1 MKLAI
6 DKSDSRWIK
15 KSQKGPCFK
24 MERHPA
30 YYEKHNKTT
39 GGPDMKMLKKLAAL
53 ILAATMVLVLFTACG
68 GDTPSTPEA
77 QAEAQMMSTINAKR
91 GSAAQLCNDTELKQ
105 EAEKFLD
112 SAVDINTG
120 AWKIYNAIDVH
131 RDDNGVYTAK
141 VVVKNEY
148 TGKLLEEFFKLV
160 NNKDKDVNIN
170 AVGKWTKVGVAAKT
184 VKGNMY
190 ISIVVQ
196 VNPNA

>member
-1 MKLAI
+1 
-6 DKSDSRWIK
+6 
-15 KSQKGPCFK
+15 
-24 MERHPA
+24 
-30 YYEKHNKTT
+30 
-39 GGPDMKMLKKLAAL
+39 
-53 ILAATMVLVLFTACG
+53 
-68 GDTPSTPEA
+68 
-77 QAEAQMMSTINAKR
+77 MSTINAKR
-91 GSAAQLCNDTELKQ
+91 GSAPQLCNDTELKQ

-112 SAVDINTG
+112 SKVN
-120 AWKIYNAIDVH
+120 IDTVFWNLGSRIEVNH
-131 RDDNGVYTAK
+131 DNGIYTVK
-141 VVVKNEY
+141 FVVKNEY

>member
-1 MKLAI
+1 MKI
-6 DKSDSRWIK
+6 
-15 KSQKGPCFK
+15 
-24 MERHPA
+24 
-30 YYEKHNKTT
+30 
-39 GGPDMKMLKKLAAL
+39 LKKLAAL

-77 QAEAQMMSTINAKR
+77 QAEAQMMSKINATR
-91 GSAAQLCNDTELKQ
+91 GSAVQLCNDTELKQ

-120 AWKIYNAIDVH
+120 FLKFAHRVKVD
-131 RDDNGVYTAK
+131 RDDQGIYTAK

-148 TGKLLEEFFKLV
+148 TGKLLEEFFNLI
-160 NNKDKDVNIN
+160 NNENKDVNIS

-190 ISIVVQ
+190 ISVVVQ